1 MSKYN
6 KNNNNSLQKTKSG
19 FRPLDFSHFEPL
31 EVQVRNGRFDEACKI
46 FKSIVQKE
54 KILNLFNEK
63 SRYEKPSVKKRRKS
77 AEAQQRKLA
86 AEVKQKLIE
95 SGEWEKRKA
104 KKEELRLKSSKRSIN
119 GQTSSDNN
127 E

>member
-6 KNNNNSLQKTKSG
+6 KNNNNSVQKTPSG

-31 EVQVRNGRFDEACKI
+31 QVEVRNGRFDESCKI

-54 KILNLFNEK
+54 KVLNLFNEK

-86 AEVKQKLIE
+86 AETKQKLID

-104 KKEELRLKSSKRSIN
+104 KKEELRLKSSKKPVIA
-119 GQTSSDNN
+119 NN
-127 E
+127 YSEIKD

>member
-1 MSKYN
+1 MNKYN
-6 KNNNNSLQKTKSG
+6 KNNNKVLEKNASG
-19 FRPLDFSHFEPL
+19 FRPIDLSYFQPL
-31 EVQVRNGRFDEACKI
+31 QVEVRNGRFDESCKI

-54 KILNLFNEK
+54 KVLNLFNEK

-86 AEVKQKLIE
+86 AELKQKLLD

-104 KKEELRLKSSKRSIN
+104 KKEENRLKAMKKRPEA
-119 GQTSSDNN
+119 Q
-127 E
+127 EVKE

>member
-1 MSKYN
+1 MGKYN
-6 KNNNNSLQKTKSG
+6 KNGNDNILKNASG
-19 FRPLDFSHFEPL
+19 FRPLEFSHFEPL
-31 EVQVRNGRFDEACKI
+31 QVIVRNGRFDESCKI

-54 KILNLFNEK
+54 KVLNLFNEK

-86 AEVKQKLIE
+86 AENKQKLIE
-95 SGEWEKRKA
+95 SGEWQKRKD
-104 KKEELRLKSSKRSIN
+104 KKEELRLKAKKAPNVQENR
-119 GQTSSDNN
+119 

>member
-6 KNNNNSLQKTKSG
+6 KNNSNNVQKTSSG
-19 FRPLDFSHFEPL
+19 FRPIDLSQFQPL
-31 EVQVRNGRFDEACKI
+31 QVEVRNGRFEEACKI
-46 FKSIVQKE
+46 FKSNVQKE

-86 AEVKQKLIE
+86 AETKQKLID
-95 SGEWEKRKA
+95 SGEWEKKKA
-104 KKEELRLKSSKRSIN
+104 KKEELRLKSSKKT
-119 GQTSSDNN
+119 QAPLDFK

>member
-1 MSKYN
+1 MKKYN
-6 KNNNNSLQKTKSG
+6 KTNNNDSQKTPSG
-19 FRPLDFSHFEPL
+19 FRPIDLSYFEPIQ
-31 EVQVRNGRFDEACKI
+31 VDVRNGRFDEACKI

-54 KILNLFNEK
+54 KVLNLFNEK

-86 AEVKQKLIE
+86 AEIKQKLMD

-104 KKEELRLKSSKRSIN
+104 KKEELRLKTAKKPSNMQEVK
-119 GQTSSDNN
+119 